1 MAQIWAGTDIGKTHH
16 HCVVLDVEGKR
27 LLSRRVANDE
37 PELLALLADVL
48 ALDEDAVWAVDVA
61 DGMAALWINL
71 LLNHGQQLVYIPG
84 MAVNRASAGYRGM
97 GKTDAKDA
105 TVIADQA
112 RMRRDLTILR
122 PDDEHAIE
130 LRILTGR
137 RSDLVADRTR
147 VTNRLRA
154 SLTSIFPAL
163 ERALDLGNLG
173 PLILLTGYQ
182 TPAALRRVGA
192 RRLTTWLRNRKVRGA
207 QALAEAAVEAADRQ
221 HTALPGEKITA
232 QMVHSLAKEVMS
244 LHEQVAEIDKLIE
257 ARFHDHELAEVI
269 SSLPGLGPVLGSEFL
284 GVTCGDLSRFGSPD
298 RLASLAGVA
307 PV

>member
-122 PDDEHAIE
+122 PDDEHAVE

-147 VTNRLRA
+147 ATNRLRA
-154 SLTSIFPAL
+154 LLTSIFPAL

-173 PLILLTGYQ
+173 PLVLLTGYQ
-182 TPAALRRVGA
+182 TPAALRRIGA

-207 QALAEAAVEAADRQ
+207 QVLAEAAVEAADRQ
-221 HTALPGEKITA
+221 HTALTGEKITA
-232 QMVHSLAKEVMS
+232 QMVHSLAKEVMN
-244 LHEQVAEIDKLIE
+244 LHEQVAEIDKLS
-257 ARFHDHELAEVI
+257 ALW
-269 SSLPGLGPVLGSEFL
+269 
-284 GVTCGDLSRFGSPD
+284 
-298 RLASLAGVA
+298 
-307 PV
+307 